1 MKTAR
6 FAAVVARSGQPLN
19 HLVFAA
25 PAQDAALQSAVRAHR
40 VMTIHQEHVGTHKD
54 YGLVGFHPAPHAQY
68 LVFPRSLKSFAGKRI
83 VGIDFNLVAEPP
95 AIRRPAPRRAPAHR
109 PAATR
114 LRPRFTFSEPIPP
127 HSAAP
132 APAPLRRRSASAP
145 PTSQPAPSSSDA
157 ALRRAVRLAVQELKD
172 GRSVAAYERLQAALG
187 ADGTH

>member
-83 VGIDFNLVAEPP
+83 VGVNFELLAQPPVAARRMP
-95 AIRRPAPRRAPAHR
+95 RPASPPVATRVIPRFKVPDTPRRSRAPLR
-109 PAATR
+109 PAAFSR
-114 LRPRFTFSEPIPP
+114 APGRPEAT
-127 HSAAP
+127 AA
-132 APAPLRRRSASAP
+132 ATGA
-145 PTSQPAPSSSDA
+145 TESDA
-157 ALRRAVRLAVQELKD
+157 ALRRAVHR
-172 GRSVAAYERLQAALG
+172 AL
-187 ADGTH
+187 